1 MYLWIDGTGENL
13 RAKTRTIDFV
23 PKSAEGE
30 LIFKTTTREMSKQIF
45 DNFTIFNEIFSLDST
60 CWINFKIK
68 FDFIQKLWLKM
79 LKVHPFK
86 KTVSGDQVS
95 VALLQY
101 IF

>member
-1 MYLWIDGTGENL
+1 M
-13 RAKTRTIDFV
+13 
-23 PKSAEGE
+23 P
-30 LIFKTTTREMSKQIF
+30 KQIF

-101 IF
+101 IFLNASNEVRSIRFKLSGFVDESVYLYEKLANP